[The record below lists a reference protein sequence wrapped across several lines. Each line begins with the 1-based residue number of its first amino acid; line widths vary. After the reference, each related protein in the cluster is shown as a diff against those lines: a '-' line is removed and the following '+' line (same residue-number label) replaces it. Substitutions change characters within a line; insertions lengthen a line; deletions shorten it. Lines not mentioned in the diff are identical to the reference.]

1 MARRARHAPL
11 PWKPLIGYAG
21 ALAAGAFLLDW
32 LDFQRLARARSAD
45 LYVFLVAA
53 AFLALGV
60 FAGAR
65 LFGSRTPGN
74 FDGNPAAQASL
85 GISPAELRV
94 LQALAEGL
102 SNKEVGVR
110 LHISPHTVKTHVAR
124 LCEKLEARRRTEAI
138 ARARSLGIIA

>member
-1 MARRARHAPL
+1 MPRRARSAAL
-11 PWKPLIGYAG
+11 PWKPLLGYAV

-32 LDFQRLARARSAD
+32 LDYQRLARARSAD
-45 LYVFLVAA
+45 IYVFLVAA
-53 AFLALGV
+53 AFLGLGV

-65 LFGSRTPGN
+65 LFGSRTPES
-74 FDGNPAAQASL
+74 FDGNPAALASL

-94 LQALAEGL
+94 LHALADGL
-102 SNKEVGVR
+102 SNKEIGGR

-138 ARARSLGIIA
+138 ARARSLGIIP

>member
-1 MARRARHAPL
+1 MPRRARTAPL
-11 PWKPLIGYAG
+11 PWKPLLGYAA

-32 LDFQRLARARSAD
+32 LDYQRLARARSAD
-45 LYVFLVAA
+45 IYVFLVAA
-53 AFLALGV
+53 AFLGLGV

-65 LFGSRTPGN
+65 LFGIRTPKP

-94 LQALAEGL
+94 LHALADGL
-102 SNKEVGVR
+102 SNKEIGAR

-138 ARARSLGIIA
+138 ARARSLGILS